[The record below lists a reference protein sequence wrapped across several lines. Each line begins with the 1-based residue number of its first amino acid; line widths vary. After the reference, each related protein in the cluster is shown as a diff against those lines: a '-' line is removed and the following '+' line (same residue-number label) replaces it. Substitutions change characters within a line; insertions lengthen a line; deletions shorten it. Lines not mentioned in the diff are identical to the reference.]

1 MRNTL
6 FLLFTLLTLI
16 FFNSCNIF
24 SGRSSLAEPIHIN
37 RFDKDLFQLII
48 QDTPELMEKINTDYP
63 EMIKVIGLGIFDFR
77 DTLQQDF
84 FDRLVNYYS
93 EPTLNKLYR
102 DAIKIFDNVEV
113 VEADLGV
120 GFQYLRTCFP
130 SMQIPAVFMHVS
142 GFQQNTLVADSLLSI
157 SIDKYLGFDYPMYE
171 DFFYDYQLQKMTPER
186 IVPDYLK
193 AWIISEF
200 PFTGN
205 NRILLDRMIYE
216 GKILYII
223 HHAIPKSLPEVLLGY
238 DSKEYQWCKKNEK
251 IVWKTIIERNH
262 LYTPDA
268 TSTAGYFAD
277 RPSDFISNDAPGNF
291 GSWLGWQIVSRYMD
305 RTKVSVEELM
315 NNTDYQEIL
324 RLSRYKP

>member
-130 SMQIPAVFMHVS
+130 TMQIPAVFMHVS

-277 RPSDFISNDAPGNF
+277 RRSDFISNDAPGNF